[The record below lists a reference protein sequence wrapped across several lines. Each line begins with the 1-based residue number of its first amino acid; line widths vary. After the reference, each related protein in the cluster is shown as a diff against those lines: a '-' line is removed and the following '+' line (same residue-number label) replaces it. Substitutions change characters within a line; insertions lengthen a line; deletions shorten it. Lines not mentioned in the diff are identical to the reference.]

1 MEGQMDLIIL
11 IVVSVFFVAT
21 QIADVV
27 TTVLAVRAGASEG
40 NPLIGFIIRAIGLV
54 PALIATKVFVFLAV
68 GVGFYFLPWW
78 LLSAIL
84 GLASA
89 GFIAVIVN
97 NILVARDE
105 NGR

>member
-1 MEGQMDLIIL
+1 MDMIIL
-11 IVVSVFFVAT
+11 VVITLLFVGT

-54 PALIATKVFVFLAV
+54 PALIATKIFVFLAV

>member
-1 MEGQMDLIIL
+1 MEGRMDLIIL
-11 IVVSVFFVAT
+11 IIVSVFFVIT

-68 GVGFYFLPWW
+68 AAGFYFLPWW

-89 GFIAVIVN
+89 GFIAVIIN
-97 NILVARDE
+97 NIIVARGE
-105 NGR
+105 RNG